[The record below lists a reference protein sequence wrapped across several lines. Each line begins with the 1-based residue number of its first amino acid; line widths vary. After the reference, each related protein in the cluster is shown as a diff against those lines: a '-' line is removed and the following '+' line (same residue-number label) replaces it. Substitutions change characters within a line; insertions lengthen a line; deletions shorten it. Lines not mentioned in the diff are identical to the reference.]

1 MLSTSLCVGARA
13 VDNVRTVLRTA
24 TEAWRRVRRTI
35 ATRTAAVGLTGALYR
50 PRLYRRNRA
59 VDFIHEPIADMSK
72 KISKYEPDADTHMAT
87 TEHVRT
93 YIEENVP
100 DNYSL
105 EEKKMFGMNMWM
117 VRGNMFIGVG
127 TTSSRMLVRVGEP
140 NVEKILAAHPVG
152 VTRCGA
158 ASGRVFKGTLMVEVE
173 QYRGNKALSKWFDYA
188 MAHNKTMV
196 AKEPSDKPKK
206 KRPRADDEEAEAPT
220 VKKEAVSAPKPR
232 PASTSGGEFARCVL
246 HVIRKIPK
254 GKVAAYGQV
263 AALAG
268 APRNARQVGH
278 MLKEGL
284 CAGGAPWHRVL
295 GSSGKISLPINGG
308 GDRQRRLLEAEGVEF
323 RESGAVAADTF
334 WSRGEP
340 FFAET

>member
-1 MLSTSLCVGARA
+1 M
-13 VDNVRTVLRTA
+13 LRTA
-24 TEAWRRVRRTI
+24 TRAGFHRRSNDRH
-35 ATRTAAVGLTGALYR
+35 AHGGGVGLTGALYR

-220 VKKEAVSAPKPR
+220 VKKEAVEAPKPR